1 MKPSPMTRIEQMNNQ
16 IDMLNS
22 EDGLKKLRGFQNM
35 RMLPQVY
42 RQEGGMTDV
51 PMTQEQPPMAE
62 EDVSRLQQA
71 AKQLASLGRG
81 GDTELVHMTP
91 DELQGLMSLGELT
104 YNPITGLPEAFKIGK
119 IFKSITKPIRN
130 IVKSDAFKVLAPI
143 VLGVAAPYA
152 LGAGGLFGSAGLF
165 GLPAASAMSPLAFG
179 ATTALGTGLGSLI
192 AGQRP
197 KDALKSALFAGV
209 TAGVGR
215 GISNKLAG
223 RPFMEGVPEA
233 QLSGS
238 PVSSNIKGTTT
249 SKFTTGTA
257 SSAPDKFRLAGGAP
271 LSESEKLL
279 AAGIPSGPT
288 TSPTN
293 PIFSMAAEKGALQ
306 YPSTSADIARITGE
320 SAVKPIPKEA
330 ITKSFT
336 ERLKDVGKGIAD
348 DMIVR
353 KPEGGLNLLK
363 TAANVGKAIGP
374 ITVGETV
381 ADMSAMQDK
390 MLTEEEY
397 LADPEFQERFPNYQ
411 AYVTSYMSKRRAPQ
425 MATEQEAIQRFVSS
439 KEGGLINLAEG
450 GEFSGMVPGQGGGMD
465 DNVFMPIKEG
475 KKRVGTLAVSP
486 TEYVVDSYTMA
497 ALGDGNPDEGAK
509 VMDKAIKQIR
519 KKAYGTTEQPN
530 EIDGLRTLVPLVRSV
545 G

>member
-1 MKPSPMTRIEQMNNQ
+1 MKTS
-16 IDMLNS
+16 
-22 EDGLKKLRGFQNM
+22 
-35 RMLPQVY
+35 
-42 RQEGGMTDV
+42 
-51 PMTQEQPPMAE
+51 
-62 EDVSRLQQA
+62 
-71 AKQLASLGRG
+71 
-81 GDTELVHMTP
+81 
-91 DELQGLMSLGELT
+91 
-104 YNPITGLPEAFKIGK
+104 
-119 IFKSITKPIRN
+119 
-130 IVKSDAFKVLAPI
+130 
-143 VLGVAAPYA
+143 
-152 LGAGGLFGSAGLF
+152 
-165 GLPAASAMSPLAFG
+165 
-179 ATTALGTGLGSLI
+179 
-192 AGQRP
+192 
-197 KDALKSALFAGV
+197 GV
-209 TAGVGR
+209 TF
-215 GISNKLAG
+215 
-223 RPFMEGVPEA
+223 PTPE
-233 QLSGS
+233 Q
-238 PVSSNIKGTTT
+238 
-249 SKFTTGTA
+249 
-257 SSAPDKFRLAGGAP
+257 
-271 LSESEKLL
+271 
-279 AAGIPSGPT
+279 
-288 TSPTN
+288 
-293 PIFSMAAEKGALQ
+293 
-306 YPSTSADIARITGE
+306 DIARIIGE
-320 SAVKPIPKEA
+320 ETVKPIPKEA

-439 KEGGLINLAEG
+439 KEGGLIKLAEG